1 MSTLKSLSA
10 ALFSAGIL
18 VAALPAAHADEIAD
32 LKSAVQQLQAE
43 VQQLKAQQTQTAQ
56 QTAAT
61 QKMVAEKPAST
72 TPIWNPNDPL
82 RLGGKDNF
90 VKLYGDVDEFGAYLH
105 SSSGANLTS
114 LYDGALLRSR
124 LGLTGSRVVAPDYAM
139 NFVLEQSLDFRNG
152 GNPGAGRLFDRQ
164 AWAGVQTPVGEFR
177 VGRQNTIAFFDGG
190 KIDFTSRT
198 LGSVVNAFGVPSRFD
213 RDISYS
219 SPRMAG
225 LHLQAHYALS
235 SANGSTV
242 GSNGAVYQ
250 LGADYTNGPI
260 DVGYNGLWGNA
271 PAGATYNTKAEYQ
284 NLYADYN
291 YGRGKVYLTY
301 VRSNVGPNSGFSN
314 IGGAYSAATGL
325 TTPPLTGTGAGINNY
340 YNIYQISADYDVTEA
355 LRLGALYGQIRSS
368 TVSNAGA
375 KGWAAG
381 AFYTGY
387 KSTTL
392 YALVN
397 GLSNDSNAAFM
408 EAGSSGPLNSP
419 GFSQADLTGKRI
431 TGIEAGF
438 LYKF

>member
-1 MSTLKSLSA
+1 M
-10 ALFSAGIL
+10 
-18 VAALPAAHADEIAD
+18 
-32 LKSAVQQLQAE
+32 QQLQAE

-105 SSSGANLTS
+105 SSSGANLTA

-124 LGLTGSRVVAPDYAM
+124 VGLTGSRVIAPDYAM
-139 NFVLEQSLDFRNG
+139 NFDLEQSLDFRNG

-177 VGRQNTIAFFDGG
+177 IGRQETIAFFDGG

-225 LHLQAHYALS
+225 LRLQAHYALS

-242 GSNGAVYQ
+242 GTNGAVYQ

-260 DVGYNGLWGNA
+260 DVGYNGLWANA

-301 VRSNVGPNSGFSN
+301 VRSNAGPTSGFSG
-314 IGGAYSAATGL
+314 IGGVYAATGS
-325 TTPPLTGTGAGINNY
+325 TPLAGTSAGINSY
-340 YNIYQISADYDVTEA
+340 YNIYQLSADYHVTEA
-355 LRLGALYGQIRSS
+355 LRLGALYGQIRGS
-368 TVSNAGA
+368 TNSNVGA

-381 AFYTGY
+381 AYYTGY
-387 KSTTL
+387 KSTIL

-397 GLSNDSNAAFM
+397 GLSNDSNASFM

-419 GFSQADLTGKRI
+419 GFSSADLTGKKI

-438 LYKF
+438 VYQF

>member
-1 MSTLKSLSA
+1 MLRIKLIPA
-10 ALFSAGIL
+10 ALCSIGAL
-18 VAALPAAHADEIAD
+18 TVALPAHADQLSD
-32 LKSAVQQLQAE
+32 LQAQLQKLSAE
-43 VQQLKAQQTQTAQ
+43 VQQLKAQQAQ
-56 QTAAT
+56 AAKQAAAT
-61 QKMVAEKPAST
+61 QKMVAAKAPST
-72 TPIWNPNDPL
+72 APVWNPNDPL

-90 VKLYGDVDEFGAYLH
+90 VKLYGDIDEFGAYLH

-124 LGLTGSRVVAPDYAM
+124 LGLTGGRAIAPDYAM
-139 NFVLEQSLDFRNG
+139 NFDLEQSLDFRNG

-177 VGRQNTIAFFDGG
+177 IGRQETIAFFDGG

-219 SPRMAG
+219 SPRIAG

-250 LGADYTNGPI
+250 LGADYTSGPI
-260 DVGYNGLWGNA
+260 DVGYNGLWANA
-271 PAGATYNTKAEYQ
+271 PSGATYKTKAEYQ

-301 VRSNVGPNSGFSN
+301 VRSNVGPNSGFNN
-314 IGGAYSAATGL
+314 IGGVYSTATGV
-325 TTPPLTGTGAGINNY
+325 TTPLTGTNAGINNY
-340 YNIYQISADYDVTEA
+340 YNIYQLSADYDVTEA
-355 LRLGALYGQIRSS
+355 LRVGALYGQIRGS
-368 TVSNAGA
+368 TNSNVGA

-381 AFYTGY
+381 AYYTGY
-387 KSTTL
+387 KSTIL

-397 GLSNDSNAAFM
+397 GLSNDSGGGFT
-408 EAGSSGPLNSP
+408 EAGSSGPLTSP
-419 GFSQADLTGKRI
+419 GFSAVDLTGKRI
-431 TGIEAGF
+431 TGVEAGF
-438 LYKF
+438 VYKF